1 MPQCVIT
8 GHRNGRAVFV
18 KEGSPAE
25 VVSFAK
31 TPDMAMSRIFASSGR
46 PGVGGDKIAWDEGN
60 IPFLPA
66 VGETRFCILTIPPD
80 SVMSQPGFD
89 LAGALK
95 EFAEL
100 QPEMAAL
107 REAADPAMHRTN
119 TIDHI
124 IILDGEVWLE
134 LDDRQEVHLRQHDV
148 VVQDGTR
155 HAWRNRSDRP
165 VTMAV
170 VMLGAE
176 RLG

>member
-1 MPQCVIT
+1 MSQCVIT
-8 GHRNGRAVFV
+8 GHRDGRAIFV

-25 VVSFAK
+25 VGSFAK
-31 TPDMAMSRIFASSGR
+31 TPGMAVSRIFATSGS
-46 PGVGGDKIAWDEGN
+46 PVVGGEGTAGWQGS
-60 IPFLPA
+60 FLPA
-66 VGETRFCILTIPPD
+66 VGETRFCILTFPPD
-80 SVMSQPGFD
+80 SLMSQPGFD